1 MFYKRIGIWTLV
13 LALNA
18 CKTTTD
24 KDKAQGQTNPE
35 VNKQTTQINELAS
48 RYLELGRFSGTILVA
63 KGDTILFENSYG
75 MADYQKK
82 KPFTKKTSFK
92 VGAITELFTR
102 YIIRQL
108 ANTESIHLDSLV
120 ATYLPK
126 IQGKYTVRDLLE
138 HQSRLPTIQ
147 ATKEKYPDLPY
158 NTITF
163 ANKAVVNE
171 KNIYSDL
178 GYNLLGAIIESQ
190 SKKSYRAAVQT
201 YFAKLALEATYFT
214 PLKNKE
220 GDNAKGYVYRN
231 YGGKTMELRAA
242 PQYVTQEAFS
252 SNGLKASARDL
263 WKLAGFLPDQNIQK
277 SGYTPQDGFSYS
289 LLKDGR
295 QILIVLSNRRQP
307 ITHEI
312 VQAIRAIYKGQ
323 AYQLPLPRKT
333 VKVEPAIYKAYI
345 GKYKLGPNRSF
356 EVTMAQDSLFAL
368 MGPMKVALYPQSKN
382 QFYMKERDAA
392 MRFVSDT
399 TGVVGSV
406 ILYDGFLKGR
416 EVFRVKE

>member
-1 MFYKRIGIWTLV
+1 MLV
-13 LALNA
+13 LGLNA

-24 KDKAQGQTNPE
+24 KGKTQDQTSQE
-35 VNKQTTQINELAS
+35 VNKQITQVNELAN

-63 KGDTILFENSYG
+63 KGDSILFENSYG
-75 MADYQKK
+75 MANYQKK

-92 VGAITELFTR
+92 VGAITELFTQ

-108 ANTESIHLDSLV
+108 ARKARIHLDSSV

-138 HQSRLPTIQ
+138 HRSRLPTIQ
-147 ATKEKYPDLPY
+147 AVKEKYPELPY
-158 NTITF
+158 TAITF
-163 ANKAVVNE
+163 ANEAVFNE

-178 GYNLLGAIIESQ
+178 GYNLLGLIIERQSQ
-190 SKKSYRAAVQT
+190 KSYRAAVQA
-201 YFAKLALEATYFT
+201 YFAEANLEATYFT
-214 PLKNKE
+214 PLKNKAF
-220 GDNAKGYVYRN
+220 DNATGYVYRN

-242 PQYVTQEAFS
+242 SQYITQEAFS
-252 SNGLKASARDL
+252 ARGLKASARDL
-263 WKLAGFLPDQNIQK
+263 WKLARFLPDPNIQK
-277 SGYTPQDGFSYS
+277 IGYTLQDGFSYS
-289 LLKDGR
+289 LLKDNE

-307 ITHEI
+307 ITFEI
-312 VQAIRAIYKGQ
+312 VQAIKAIYKGQ

-333 VKVEPAIYKAYI
+333 IKVDPAIYKAYI

-356 EVTMAQDSLFAL
+356 EVTTMHDSLFAL
-368 MGPMKVALYPQSKN
+368 MGPMKVALYPQSKS
-382 QFYMKERDAA
+382 QFYMKGRDAA
-392 MRFVSDT
+392 MRFIADT
-399 TGVVGSV
+399 AGTVGSV